1 MRPLRLGTVALGVA
15 VLATVSGLATAVD
28 RADRADPD
36 RTRAASPASPASPR
50 AASHST
56 CLTTVEGSRAT
67 ASCHNPYPE
76 TDLVQLHV
84 QCAHWWDV
92 GADSARVEVGPA
104 HYVRLTDRC
113 WKEIRAAWVT
123 HERP

>member
-28 RADRADPD
+28 RADRADRADPD
-36 RTRAASPASPASPR
+36 RTRAASPATP
-50 AASHST
+50 HST

-92 GADSARVEVGPA
+92 GADSARVEVGA
-104 HYVRLTDRC
+104 ARYVRLTDRC